1 MQANKFMESKKK
13 QPKFFKESE
22 KNPIKIGF
30 IIKKINLRNDKS
42 HKKSVGIYIKG
53 HLRVLLSVNF
63 YILISFFETTW
74 LVGTNN
80 GINVPRMVLYK
91 VYGFFQAEMHY
102 RNKPMQNLS

>member
-53 HLRVLLSVNF
+53 
-63 YILISFFETTW
+63 IS
-74 LVGTNN
+74 
-80 GINVPRMVLYK
+80 
-91 VYGFFQAEMHY
+91 
-102 RNKPMQNLS
+102 